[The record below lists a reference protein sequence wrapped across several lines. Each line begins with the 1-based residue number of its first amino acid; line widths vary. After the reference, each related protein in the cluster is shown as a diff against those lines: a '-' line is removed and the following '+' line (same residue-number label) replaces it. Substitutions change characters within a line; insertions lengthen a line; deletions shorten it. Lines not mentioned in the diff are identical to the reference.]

1 MTRTLVGE
9 DSGTLPHGGSAKARL
24 GVLRWRLPSPS
35 PWAVASSRPS
45 ASSDAHAE
53 APAAAPTIDP
63 RSADLGFIA
72 AIVSDQPD
80 DASFAVGDD
89 GGEPACRGPSSCW
102 PLANQQ
108 SLGPG

>member
-1 MTRTLVGE
+1 MALGGGIVAAVGE
-9 DSGTLPHGGSAKARL
+9 L
-24 GVLRWRLPSPS
+24 GR
-35 PWAVASSRPS
+35 SRG
-45 ASSDAHAE
+45 

-63 RSADLGFIA
+63 RSADLEFIA